1 MLKTIINKLSGTSS
15 VSSAMFQERKD
26 AILAGFTTTLN
37 SLRLLKEE
45 QEQHI
50 QSLND
55 QINNLMNESERTKK
69 VLNSTDK
76 TISKIQNILD

>member
-1 MLKTIINKLSGTSS
+1 MLKTILNKLSGASS
-15 VSSAMFQERKD
+15 VSSALFQERKD

>member
-15 VSSAMFQERKD
+15 VSSALFQERKD

-37 SLRLLKEE
+37 NLRLLKEE

-50 QSLND
+50 QTLND
-55 QINNLMNESERTKK
+55 QINNLMNESEKTKK

>member
-15 VSSAMFQERKD
+15 VSSVMFQERKD